1 MAGQAGY
8 KVKLQI
14 STDAGTTWLDVPA
27 TSPTMEIAGDVLDTT
42 ELKTNAGFRT
52 RINGLHDFSVN
63 ADSNYIKNDPALVA
77 LRTAKLSRAEDT
89 LVRFLPDG
97 ADETDGIQGT
107 VIVETFNIQS
117 GVGDLLTVSI
127 SLQGNSAITILTP

>member
-63 ADSNYIKNDPALVA
+63 ANSNYTKNDPALDA
-77 LRTAKLSRAEDT
+77 LLAAKLGGTQNT

-97 ADETDGIQGT
+97 ADETNGFQGT

-117 GVGDLLTVSI
+117 GVGDLLTVDI
-127 SLQGNSAITILTP
+127 SLQGNSAITVLTP